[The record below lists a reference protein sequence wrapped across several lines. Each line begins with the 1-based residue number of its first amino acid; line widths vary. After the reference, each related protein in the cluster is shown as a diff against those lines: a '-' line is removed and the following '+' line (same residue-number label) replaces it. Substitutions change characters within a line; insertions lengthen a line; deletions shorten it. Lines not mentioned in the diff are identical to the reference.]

1 LNKNIACFLVIFS
14 SLSVISCVPRGNQK
28 VPQIK
33 MTIRN
38 TLPIKRE
45 NVPVI
50 ISLDQLKQVAQDFSF
65 KAFMVIEENTG
76 LQNPQRNEEPIHAQ
90 VDDTDYDGER
100 DQLVFLIDLAPTEA
114 KTVFIR
120 YVSETAENQMPLTF
134 GFTKQT
140 RAGIFPHL
148 NALAAI
154 ESELN
159 VYLLKANGAISVLA
173 KKTEKLELNR
183 LGREEDNKQPNT
195 IELKRTED
203 LIGYG
208 GFVLRMRNDNKPDG
222 LDPLRYVPHPKDSSP
237 YQHVRVIMD
246 GPVRSTIERIIP
258 NCTVGD
264 KEIELTETLSIYG
277 KSRFA
282 EHRIKIQGS
291 LEGVLIETGIPKSRD
306 NQVDEKKGL
315 IQSWQDAILGQPGEG
330 QIGVGL
336 VYPTSPISV
345 DTDFSRILEIFL
357 KNSSSRILLKPDK
370 NGEVIWYVVG
380 VCNKGDLGFKT
391 EEDFKQFLGLKA
403 VELHTPPI
411 VQLFEPEE

>member
-1 LNKNIACFLVIFS
+1 MNRNIACFLVTFS
-14 SLSVISCVPRGNQK
+14 SLIIIGCTPKGNQQ

-33 MTIRN
+33 LTIRN
-38 TLPIKRE
+38 TLPIDRK

-50 ISLDQLKQVAQDFSF
+50 ISIDQFKQVAPDFSF
-65 KAFMVIEENTG
+65 RAFMVIEENTDP
-76 LQNPQRNEEPIHAQ
+76 QNPRQNDEPIHAQ

-100 DQLVFLIDLAPTEA
+100 DQLVFLIDLAPTKA

-154 ESELN
+154 ESELS
-159 VYLLKANGAISVLA
+159 VYLLKANGAISVFA

-183 LGREEDNKQPNT
+183 LGQEEDNKQPNT

-208 GFVLRMRNDNKPDG
+208 GFVLRMRNNDKQ
-222 LDPLRYVPHPKDSSP
+222 YIPHPKDSSP
-237 YQHVRVIMD
+237 YQHIRVIMD

-258 NCTVGD
+258 SCTVGD

-277 KSRFA
+277 KSRFV

-291 LEGVLIETGIPKSRD
+291 LEGILIETGIPKSKD
-306 NQVDEKKGL
+306 NQVDDKKGL
-315 IQSWQDAILGQPGEG
+315 IQSWQDAILGQSGEG

-336 VYPTSPISV
+336 VYPIPPISV
-345 DTDFSRILEIFL
+345 DTD
-357 KNSSSRILLKPDK
+357 SSRILLKPDE
-370 NGEVIWYVVG
+370 NGEVTWYVVG
-380 VCNKGDLGFKT
+380 VCDKGDLGFKT

-403 VELHTPPI
+403 VELHTPPVI
-411 VQLFEPEE
+411 QLFGSEE

>member
-1 LNKNIACFLVIFS
+1 MNRNIACFLVTFS
-14 SLSVISCVPRGNQK
+14 FLIIIGCIPKGNQQ

-33 MTIRN
+33 LTIRN
-38 TLPIKRE
+38 TLPIDRK

-50 ISLDQLKQVAQDFSF
+50 ISIDQFKQVAPDFSF
-65 KAFMVIEENTG
+65 RAFMVIEENTDP
-76 LQNPQRNEEPIHAQ
+76 QNPRQNDEPIHAQ

-100 DQLVFLIDLAPTEA
+100 DQLVFLIDLATTEA

-159 VYLLKANGAISVLA
+159 VYLLKANGAISVFA

-183 LGREEDNKQPNT
+183 LGQGEDNNKQPNT

-208 GFVLRMRNDNKPDG
+208 GFVLRMRNNDKQ
-222 LDPLRYVPHPKDSSP
+222 YVPHPKDSSP
-237 YQHVRVIMD
+237 YQHIRVIMD

-258 NCTVGD
+258 SCTVGD

-277 KSRFA
+277 KSRFV

-291 LEGVLIETGIPKSRD
+291 LEGVLIETGIPKSKD
-306 NQVDEKKGL
+306 NQVDDKKGL
-315 IQSWQDAILGQPGEG
+315 IQSWQDAILGQSGEG

-336 VYPTSPISV
+336 VYPTPPILV
-345 DTDFSRILEIFL
+345 DKD
-357 KNSSSRILLKPDK
+357 SSRILLKPDK
-370 NGEVIWYVVG
+370 NGEVTWYVVG
-380 VCNKGDLGFKT
+380 VCDKGDLGFKT

-403 VELHTPPI
+403 VELHTPPVI
-411 VQLFEPEE
+411 QLFGSEE